1 MKIAALGTPEKLEEL
16 QSVLSTVGLSYTRLE
31 STKNIHTAGYDF
43 VFDLNFDDCVAGIE
57 DYLLLPETTFIIL
70 SGVKIQIE
78 AVLPEKL
85 WKNTVVMNAM
95 RSFIKR
101 PSVEFA
107 TLSNSFNPEAFVS
120 MGWSSFNRVDSR
132 LGLVSAR
139 IICMIINE
147 AFFTLQEG
155 TAGKE
160 DIDKGMKLGTA
171 YPYGPFEWCDM
182 IGIKDVYETLAALYK
197 DTRDERYKIC
207 NSLQTTYLK
216 SKICA

>member
-31 STKNIHTAGYDF
+31 STKNIHTGGYDF
-43 VFDLNFDDCVAGIE
+43 VFDLNFDDCIAGIE
-57 DYLLLPETTFIIL
+57 DYLLLPESTFIIL
-70 SGVKIQIE
+70 SGVKVQIE
-78 AVLPEKL
+78 AVLPQKL
-85 WKNTVVMNAM
+85 WINTVVMNAM

-101 PSVEFA
+101 PAIEYA
-107 TLSNSFNPEAFVS
+107 TLSDTFQAEAFVA
-120 MGWSSFNRVDSR
+120 MGWQSFNRVDSR
-132 LGLVSAR
+132 LGLVSPR

-171 YPYGPFEWCDM
+171 YPYGPFEWCEM
-182 IGIKDVYETLAALYK
+182 IGVKDVYETLAALYK

-207 NSLQTTYLK
+207 SSLQTAYLK
-216 SKICA
+216 SKISS